1 MIIAC
6 VKEEE
11 QLLKKIMEGKKI
23 LKIKNWNGEFNTYN
37 LKMLLDNDTIV
48 TIKSYKSGLE
58 IMDIEIEH
66 GNSI

>member
-1 MIIAC
+1 MIIPC

-11 QLLKKIMEGKKI
+11 QQLKKIMEGRKI
-23 LKIKNWNGEFNTYN
+23 VKVKVWNGEFNVYN
-37 LKMLLDNDTIV
+37 LKMLLDNNTIV

-58 IMDIEIEH
+58 IMDVEIKH